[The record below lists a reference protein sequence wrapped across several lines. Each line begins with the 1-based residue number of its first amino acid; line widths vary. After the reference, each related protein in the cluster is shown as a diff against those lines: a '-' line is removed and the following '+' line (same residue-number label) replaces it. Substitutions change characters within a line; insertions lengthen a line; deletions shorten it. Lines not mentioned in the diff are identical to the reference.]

1 MYTFAHTAMDNQV
14 IFLKHQYAAQ
24 LSESEERMIRTLTQ
38 YEDEIFMLRSQ
49 IPKAFSLG
57 VDKSYLSGEFCI
69 QPLISLTYVGRNNKT
84 LKT

>member
-1 MYTFAHTAMDNQV
+1 MDNQV
-14 IFLKHQYAAQ
+14 IFLKHQYAAL
-24 LSESEERMIRTLTQ
+24 LSEIEERMIRTLTQ

-57 VDKSYLSGEFCI
+57 VDKSYLAGKFCI
-69 QPLISLTYVGRNNKT
+69 QPLTSLTYVERKILA